1 MDIVEINEKFDKMF
15 EKAKNDF
22 MNNYIDY
29 GIKDSGE
36 ALMYFMSWST
46 FAQMANAYEER

>member
-1 MDIVEINEKFDKMF
+1 MNKEEMENLFDKMF

-29 GIKDSGE
+29 GIKDGSE